1 MNEIYRAML
10 GAAYHTSLD
19 DTDSFFPE
27 KIAVPNLYQWPRICP
42 AYFLQQLS
50 AKRWRTLSLGWK
62 RCIVQYGIALTH
74 LQQAERLLSL
84 RSNVPKL
91 IQELENIGHTNW
103 HPIQEPESLLVEVEG
118 GIMIREVQAQI
129 AAEMRRPSTDKNA
142 VMQLNMGEGKS
153 SVIVPVVAAS
163 LADESLVRV
172 IVAKPQAK
180 QMFEMLVSK
189 LGGLVDR
196 PIFHAPFSRA
206 IKPGAA
212 EAKAVH
218 DIYED
223 CMKQGG
229 ILLVQPEHI
238 LSFKLMGI
246 ERACSGEEETSR
258 LLLQSQELL
267 KKSCRDIVDESDEN
281 FSPKFELVY
290 TVGTQRPVD
299 HSPSR
304 WSCLQEVLNIFRDF
318 ISLIEEQHPDS
329 IETLPHVRGSFPR
342 TRILQNDAMETMAM
356 KIADQILETGL
367 IGFPMAGKSAALKEA
382 IYTFITKQEVE
393 ESEVEEVEKHGGW
406 TEAEKDTLFLLRGL
420 IGGGVLAFAFA
431 QKRWKVEY
439 GLAPDRIPA
448 TRLAVP
454 YRAKDNPSPRSE
466 FSHPDV
472 VILLTLLS
480 YYYRGLSDHELFS
493 SFAHLQRSDQA
504 SAEYQEWVK
513 DANELPGTFH
523 QLDGVNLDDQGQ
535 CSKDI
540 FPSSRQAKSVI
551 DFYLTRLI
559 FPKEMKE
566 FPHKLSASGW
576 DIAEVKE
583 HVTAGFSGTNDSRI
597 VLPLSME
604 QLDLEEQRHTNAL
617 VLEYLLRPE
626 NQVAS
631 MLAPRMEGERD
642 AERLL
647 SMVENMEKEVR
658 VILDV
663 GAQILEFN
671 NREVAEKWL
680 ELVPNDERTQAV
692 VFFDENDN
700 ICVLDRNGKVDFL
713 HTSRFASRL
722 NVCLVFLDEGH
733 TRGTD
738 LKLPQGYRAAVTLGA
753 NLTKDRL
760 VQGRRML
767 RKVEVKPQCS
777 LTTLTACMRMRQ
789 LGKGQSV
796 VFCVPEEILHKI
808 WTFASKPSGSPIDV
822 SDVLA
827 WSLSETW
834 IDAKRCMALWAN
846 QGKRYQRQQKL
857 WTPYQA
863 GGAKTLTRDM
873 ADCFLE
879 AEAQTLRQKY
889 RPESCKSGLEKDTKC
904 ATEAVDEIDRR
915 SREFLTESKQAS
927 LRQEAEREL
936 SPEAEEE
943 KEVEKPEPAEAL
955 AHKLHNH
962 VVRFVESGEVLLD
975 SRAYMPAFESLS
987 HTSAALR
994 ADVVPPDC
1002 KNLFVTADFANTVA
1016 LSGKSSLMDSYQRP
1030 VQWILTR
1037 RKPDTDHMEVDFM
1050 MVISPFEAQQ
1060 LMTRVMR
1067 SKQVCLHIYA
1077 PRPNLGYQPLDSLQL
1092 YTMPEKAELQIP
1104 QPLIT
1109 RLNLFSGQLYFK
1121 SWREYTEACDFLGV
1135 AWEAADAD
1143 EESWLSGNTLSHLKA
1158 QCNNGSTGFLDSLT
1172 VLMKKIRRSC
1182 EDIERTHVGTIL
1194 GRRMLMP
1201 YHFAVADP
1209 LGA

>member
-1 MNEIYRAML
+1 
-10 GAAYHTSLD
+10 
-19 DTDSFFPE
+19 
-27 KIAVPNLYQWPRICP
+27 
-42 AYFLQQLS
+42 
-50 AKRWRTLSLGWK
+50 
-62 RCIVQYGIALTH
+62 
-74 LQQAERLLSL
+74 
-84 RSNVPKL
+84 
-91 IQELENIGHTNW
+91 
-103 HPIQEPESLLVEVEG
+103 
-118 GIMIREVQAQI
+118 
-129 AAEMRRPSTDKNA
+129 
-142 VMQLNMGEGKS
+142 
-153 SVIVPVVAAS
+153 
-163 LADESLVRV
+163 
-172 IVAKPQAK
+172 
-180 QMFEMLVSK
+180 
-189 LGGLVDR
+189 
-196 PIFHAPFSRA
+196 
-206 IKPGAA
+206 
-212 EAKAVH
+212 
-218 DIYED
+218 
-223 CMKQGG
+223 
-229 ILLVQPEHI
+229 
-238 LSFKLMGI
+238 
-246 ERACSGEEETSR
+246 
-258 LLLQSQELL
+258 
-267 KKSCRDIVDESDEN
+267 
-281 FSPKFELVY
+281 
-290 TVGTQRPVD
+290 
-299 HSPSR
+299 
-304 WSCLQEVLNIFRDF
+304 
-318 ISLIEEQHPDS
+318 
-329 IETLPHVRGSFPR
+329 
-342 TRILQNDAMETMAM
+342 
-356 KIADQILETGL
+356 
-367 IGFPMAGKSAALKEA
+367 
-382 IYTFITKQEVE
+382 
-393 ESEVEEVEKHGGW
+393 
-406 TEAEKDTLFLLRGL
+406 
-420 IGGGVLAFAFA
+420 
-431 QKRWKVEY
+431 
-439 GLAPDRIPA
+439 
-448 TRLAVP
+448 
-454 YRAKDNPSPRSE
+454 
-466 FSHPDV
+466 
-472 VILLTLLS
+472 
-480 YYYRGLSDHELFS
+480 
-493 SFAHLQRSDQA
+493 
-504 SAEYQEWVK
+504 
-513 DANELPGTFH
+513 
-523 QLDGVNLDDQGQ
+523 
-535 CSKDI
+535 
-540 FPSSRQAKSVI
+540 
-551 DFYLTRLI
+551 
-559 FPKEMKE
+559 
-566 FPHKLSASGW
+566 
-576 DIAEVKE
+576 
-583 HVTAGFSGTNDSRI
+583 
-597 VLPLSME
+597 
-604 QLDLEEQRHTNAL
+604 
-617 VLEYLLRPE
+617 
-626 NQVAS
+626 
-631 MLAPRMEGERD
+631 
-642 AERLL
+642 
-647 SMVENMEKEVR
+647 
-658 VILDV
+658 
-663 GAQILEFN
+663 
-671 NREVAEKWL
+671 
-680 ELVPNDERTQAV
+680 
-692 VFFDENDN
+692 
-700 ICVLDRNGKVDFL
+700 
-713 HTSRFASRL
+713 
-722 NVCLVFLDEGH
+722 
-733 TRGTD
+733 
-738 LKLPQGYRAAVTLGA
+738 
-753 NLTKDRL
+753 
-760 VQGRRML
+760 ML